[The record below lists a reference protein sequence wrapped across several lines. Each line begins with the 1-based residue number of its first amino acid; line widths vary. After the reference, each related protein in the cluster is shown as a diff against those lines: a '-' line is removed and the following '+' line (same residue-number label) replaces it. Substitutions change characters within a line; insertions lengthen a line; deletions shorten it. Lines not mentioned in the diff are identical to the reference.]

1 MSKIEVEHVALCDG
15 SSIRPPARK
24 PRAPKPRRGE
34 RFLKGPVPWDWL
46 CEAAKLPGKALH
58 VAVVLWHVS
67 GLTRSRDVRL
77 EQRHLKSFGLGRK
90 AVYAGLKA
98 MQNLGLV
105 GLKKKTGS
113 RPTVTILDGTDGGS
127 SSFQ

>member
-1 MSKIEVEHVALCDG
+1 MDPLKLKLKPGHKLPRRLA
-15 SSIRPPARK
+15 RRARK
-24 PRAPKPRRGE
+24 GQ
-34 RFLKGPVPWDWL
+34 FLKGPVPWDWL
-46 CEAAKLPGKALH
+46 CTAARLPGKALH
-58 VAVVLWHVS
+58 VGLVLWHVA
-67 GLTRSRDVRL
+67 GLKKSREVKL
-77 EQRHLKSFGLGRK
+77 ERRHLESFGLGRK
-90 AVYAGLKA
+90 AVYARLKA